1 MEKQG
6 ETFNHMNQANPQ
18 KINVKQEEIHDLLFS
33 REIEWQEII
42 YDLIN
47 TEQLN
52 PWDIDLI
59 VLTERYFQRI
69 QEMEERDFFVSSK
82 VLLAASFLL
91 RIKSEILLNKYIKSI
106 DDVLF
111 GNKSEMKKYSFER
124 IELEDEIPELIPR
137 SPLPRFKKV
146 TLAELLESLNKA
158 IVTENRRIK
167 KEIVNKNALRESS
180 ISLPRR
186 KFSIKDKIL
195 EITRILE
202 EHFNSK
208 EDYKKITFTELAG
221 TDREKRIEHFSPLL
235 HLENQKKIWLEQAG
249 HFEEIYIWEKS
260 NYWKKNGNPF
270 KDLITELKDGTYE
283 EISDEEFNKFAEKDD
298 EDEENDIKKEK
309 ELIDKD
315 YKDNYEKID
324 YGED

>member
-6 ETFNHMNQANPQ
+6 ETLNSVNQTNPL
-18 KINVKQEEIHDLLFS
+18 KVNVKQEEIHDLLFS

-69 QEMEERDFFVSSK
+69 QELEERDFFVSSK

-111 GNKSEMKKYSFER
+111 GNKSEIKKSSFER

-146 TLAELLESLNKA
+146 TLSELLESLNKA

-186 KFSIKDKIL
+186 KFTLKDKIF
-195 EITRILE
+195 EITKILE

-221 TDREKRIEHFSPLL
+221 TDRDKRIEHFSPLL
-235 HLENQKKIWLEQAG
+235 HLENQKKIWLEQTG
-249 HFEEIYIWEKS
+249 HFEEIFIWEKS

-298 EDEENDIKKEK
+298 EEEEGNYDKGYNEEK
-309 ELIDKD
+309 EST
-315 YKDNYEKID
+315 
-324 YGED
+324 